1 MKRAESR
8 LVDAKTVDLLLTE
21 RNGRLDPTTLPPK
34 TTLRLYVLD
43 DGGAVLVFPDRTGRH
58 FASFNDMREEHRAM
72 EERARKER
80 AETDNDMLTDLL
92 SLRSDFVVQLPQ
104 LMAALPRL
112 IDVEASTLDATESS
126 IDAIDAAIDA
136 AGSEP
141 FLAGDVFQSLLAYVG
156 EVVRRAIGG
165 RWDLLSQD
173 DGRTWEPDIIDA
185 QGNRCNL
192 LRVYKEI
199 LEHGEEG
206 NLRAFAHHTIRT
218 HRREGRV

>member
-21 RNGRLDPTTLPPK
+21 RNGRLDQTALGK
-34 TTLRLYVLD
+34 TTLSNTFRLYVLD
-43 DGGAVLVFPDRTGRH
+43 DGGAVLVFPDKRGRH
-58 FASFNDMREEHRAM
+58 FVSY
-72 EERARKER
+72 
-80 AETDNDMLTDLL
+80 NDMLEEHLAMEAWSATGNDMVTGLFP
-92 SLRSDFVVQLPQ
+92 SGEDFIERVPQ
-104 LMAALPRL
+104 LVTSLPRL

-126 IDAIDAAIDA
+126 IDAIDVAIDA

-141 FLAGDVFQSLLAYVG
+141 FLAGDVFQSLFAYVG

-173 DGRTWEPDIIDA
+173 DGRTWEPDVIDA

>member
-1 MKRAESR
+1 MKPPQSR
-8 LVDAKTVDLLLTE
+8 LVDAKTVELLVTE
-21 RNGRLDPTTLPPK
+21 GNGQLDRTTFPK
-34 TTLRLYVLD
+34 TTIRLYVLN
-43 DGGAVLVFPDRTGRH
+43 DGGAVFVFPDGRGRH
-58 FASFNDMREEHRAM
+58 YTSY
-72 EERARKER
+72 
-80 AETDNDMLTDLL
+80 NDMLEEYRATEESAGAGNDALTDLFP
-92 SLRSDFVVQLPQ
+92 SAKDFIERVPQ
-104 LMAALPRL
+104 LVTALPRL

-141 FLAGDVFQSLLAYVG
+141 FLAGDVFQSLFAYVG

-173 DGRTWEPDIIDA
+173 DGRTWEPDVIDA

-206 NLRAFAHHTIRT
+206 NLRAFVHHTIRT